1 MFQDTTL
8 IYIFTPALLIGSI
21 IAIILAVS
29 IKKKTSSSVEKAIV
43 IVKYNCILFGAMVV
57 VLYLSLPVT
66 PSLSTFGYPEDI
78 AAIQE
83 DKKLLYL
90 LQTYNKALVRTTE
103 VLHWFLFTFIWF
115 FLATIINVTNI
126 LKSKPITNSE
136 V

>member
-1 MFQDTTL
+1 MFQDTAL
-8 IYIFTPALLIGSI
+8 IYIFTPALLIGTLI
-21 IAIILAVS
+21 TIILAVS
-29 IKKKTSSSVEKAIV
+29 IKKKTSSAVEKAIM
-43 IVKYNCILFGAMVV
+43 IVKCNCIIFGAMVV

-126 LKSKPITNSE
+126 LKSKKKSNSNA
-136 V
+136 